1 MSRKVTI
8 PITALEYIIEGAI
21 NQFYDS
27 NGKTLSSANRERFVF
42 GVIAAIE
49 KAKRDNI
56 IEDLSEAKKV
66 LKEVTELFHL
76 QESKEWEYR
85 ATQIIFNYK
94 HGQEK

>member
-1 MSRKVTI
+1 MC
-8 PITALEYIIEGAI
+8 
-21 NQFYDS
+21 
-27 NGKTLSSANRERFVF
+27 SSDL
-42 GVIAAIE
+42 AIE